1 MHPEGQPSE
10 LKKNPIDPMAKY
22 GTPENLLNDQSLS
35 EPEKRKLLKQ
45 WRHDLTLLL
54 TATEENMTPQTKGG
68 KPSAKNSGDNA
79 ELLRRVSDCLL
90 RMKGPSRASA
100 DDRRRHS

>member
-35 EPEKRKLLKQ
+35 EQDKRKLLKQ
-45 WRHDLTLLL
+45 WKHDLTLLL
-54 TATEENMTPQTKGG
+54 TATEENMTPQTKEGQ
-68 KPSAKNSGDNA
+68 PSGTGDNA

-90 RMKGPSRASA
+90 RMKAPTRASTA
-100 DDRRRHS
+100 DRRRDS